1 MTNKRKIIYIMIGL
15 LLLVFSTISVVY
27 ASSIDDKY
35 NNIEQYKSYMH
46 DSNWTFANTSIMMN
60 YLANFLFGIA
70 KAIASITDF
79 FLKAL
84 YQSDAINNIVDLLG
98 DSSSTIY
105 NNIFGK
111 YGILL
116 FFIGAV
122 IAGIRYM
129 VSAHRG
135 VKDIFQLVLLIGI
148 CTLWVSNASTIIKSA
163 NEFSNDIQATIA
175 TSGDKLLGADEK
187 LDSSDVLRE
196 KFFNQAVEQPFL
208 LLNFNEL
215 DKEKV
220 NNNPNFK
227 GEDGKSRIDSLLVQ
241 RDKDSEQKYLE
252 EYEFADEKKLN
263 KEKRDKQNYYIS
275 DDVVTHKLTVS
286 FLSVVMNL
294 ILMLPFNVIA
304 FFNFIIQ
311 IQIVFY
317 VLIVPFTLLAS
328 YLPFMRM
335 SYISVFKNLFG
346 LYAIKAMLGL
356 VILFVSLVMNL
367 TRKIMESSQATPV
380 TIYTTSTILLVVS
393 LFAMWKN
400 RKQILSVLS
409 AGGVGNIG
417 ISTFNG
423 MMKKPR
429 FSTAQGSGSSTN
441 NQEMN
446 KQENLYQ
453 DKKAPEETLDSPQVR
468 ERYNYDEVE
477 RTPQQI
483 EDQQIERKEIVQ
495 EILGNKINV
504 QSDLPGEQ
512 RELNRQFSNQN
523 VERTSQVEYNQDRS
537 DTIIRGQDYNYDN
550 YRTSQAEYIENSN
563 QGINQ
568 NYNNEK
574 YDYNVERTLQREY
587 NYQDTNDYD
596 NYRTSQNDYT
606 ENVRPE
612 RQINREMNNFE
623 RKDVYDDYSS
633 LQQSHEFQNNQR
645 EEQQVERN
653 NLRQQNNSVEVNRVD
668 RNYKETQIRT
678 TQKINQEMKQSDYN
692 WEEKE
697 IKDS

>member
-1 MTNKRKIIYIMIGL
+1 MIGL